1 MPEIQRIAV
10 RFRFTARIARS
21 NRGRGISRGF
31 AMLDWFKKL
40 MPKEERFFDHFE
52 AHARKAQE
60 AARSLRSI
68 VDGGPETASH
78 CATLSRQEEEADQIS
93 YEVMQA
99 IRRSF
104 ITPFDRSDIKAL
116 SAALDDAID
125 QMNKTAKTVM
135 LYDVARFEPE
145 MKAMADKVIAMADLI
160 AEGLPMMRNVGQHSA
175 RLHALTGR
183 LTALEGEA
191 DELNDKGLRA
201 LFLGPARQ
209 DALAFV
215 IGSEIYDH
223 LEKVC
228 DRFEDVAHVMS
239 DIVIEHV

>member
-1 MPEIQRIAV
+1 
-10 RFRFTARIARS
+10 
-21 NRGRGISRGF
+21 
-31 AMLDWFKKL
+31 MLDWFKKL
-40 MPKEERFFDHFE
+40 MPREEKFFDLFE
-52 AHARKAQE
+52 AHALKAQE
-60 AARSLRSI
+60 ASRSLRAI
-68 VDGGPETASH
+68 VEGGPDMAEH
-78 CATLSRQEEEADQIS
+78 CRTLSRQEEEADEIS

-135 LYDVARFEPE
+135 LYDVTSFEPN

-160 AEGLPMMRNVGQHSA
+160 TEGLPLMRNVGQHSA
-175 RLHALTGR
+175 KLHALTGQ
-183 LTALEGEA
+183 LTTLEGEA
-191 DELNDKGLRA
+191 DELNDRGLRD
-201 LFLGPARQ
+201 LFKGAAQR
-209 DALAFV
+209 DGLAFV

>member
-1 MPEIQRIAV
+1 
-10 RFRFTARIARS
+10 
-21 NRGRGISRGF
+21 
-31 AMLDWFKKL
+31 MLDWFKKL
-40 MPKEERFFDHFE
+40 MPKEEKFFDLFE
-52 AHARKAQE
+52 AHAAKAQE
-60 AARSLRSI
+60 AAQSLRAI
-68 VDGGPETASH
+68 VEGGPDTARH
-78 CATLSRQEEEADQIS
+78 CATLSAQEEAADQIS
-93 YEVMQA
+93 YEVMMA

-135 LYDVARFEPE
+135 LYDVARFEPR
-145 MKAMADKVIAMADLI
+145 MLAMADKAIAMADLI

-175 RLHALTGR
+175 KLHALTGK

-191 DELNDKGLRA
+191 DELNDKGLRD
-201 LFLGPARQ
+201 LYLGPARQ

-215 IGSEIYDH
+215 IGSQIYDH

-228 DRFEDVAHVMS
+228 DRFEDVSHVMN